1 MKRPHAEEWIGR
13 RGMNEGR
20 ETAGDGG
27 LISSGAVEE
36 VRGGRSLINT
46 VCANISEQMY
56 ICIYA

>member
-1 MKRPHAEEWIGR
+1 MKRQHAEEWIGR

-36 VRGGRSLINT
+36 VRGGCSLINK
-46 VCANISEQMY
+46 VCADIS
-56 ICIYA
+56 